1 MAGIRL
7 RLPHFLLKML
17 LFIKSIMDQ
26 FLKKHLFSRRLDENN
41 IKKLHGDFFTPL
53 VKLQFLQVKKLTFK
67 TIHFNLKGY

>member
-26 FLKKHLFSRRLDENN
+26 FLKKHLFSRGLWSNK
-41 IKKLHGDFFTPL
+41 IKKLRGDLFTPL
-53 VKLQFLQVKKLTFK
+53 LKLQFL
-67 TIHFNLKGY
+67 